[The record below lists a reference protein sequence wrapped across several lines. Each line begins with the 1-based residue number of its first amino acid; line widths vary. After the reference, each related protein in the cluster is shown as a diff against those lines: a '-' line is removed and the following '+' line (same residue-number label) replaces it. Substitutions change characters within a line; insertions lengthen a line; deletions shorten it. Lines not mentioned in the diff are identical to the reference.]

1 MVRGT
6 QVGRRSRARGGAAVR
21 AALAVSGTTVM
32 LLAAPARAQGGGIE
46 GFFLEVPMGLGAPIA
61 EGGYERL
68 YDPSLWLGL
77 NLGYLFA
84 LGDGVTFGPA
94 LDAQYS
100 IGNVE
105 SDWHHGDGYEDD
117 LYLGRLRL
125 IGGARLTVGFGSAF
139 LLMRLG
145 LGLDYVHAS
154 WDDSVYREDD
164 DDSDVTL
171 GIVTG
176 LGMGY
181 RVADWIG
188 IEFLLDFPVG
198 FHDEDRDDD
207 PVDWDDEMIDILAS
221 LAVSFVL

>member
-6 QVGRRSRARGGAAVR
+6 QNGRRVGARGGAAVW
-21 AALAVSGTTVM
+21 AALAVAGTMVA
-32 LLAAPARAQGGGIE
+32 LPAASARAQGAGME
-46 GFFLEVPMGLGAPIA
+46 GFLLEVPVGLGTPIA

-84 LGDGVTFGPA
+84 LGDRVTIGPA
-94 LDAQYS
+94 LDVQYS
-100 IGNVE
+100 IGNVQ

-181 RVADWIG
+181 MVADRIG

>member
-1 MVRGT
+1 MTREARNGRWMGSRCRVGT
-6 QVGRRSRARGGAAVR
+6 LAT
-21 AALAVSGTTVM
+21 LAVAATVV
-32 LLAAPARAQGGGIE
+32 LPAAPAKAQGAGVE
-46 GFFLEVPMGLGAPIA
+46 GFFLEVPVGLGTPIA
-61 EGGYERL
+61 EDGYEGL

-77 NLGYLFA
+77 NLGYLFG
-84 LGDGVTFGPA
+84 LGDQVSVGPA
-94 LDAQYS
+94 LDVQYS

-105 SDWHHGDGYEDD
+105 NDWHHGDGYEDD

-145 LGLDYVHAS
+145 LGLDYAHAS
-154 WDDSVYREDD
+154 WDESVYRDD
-164 DDSDVTL
+164 EDDSDVTL

-181 RVADWIG
+181 MVADWIG
-188 IEFLLDFPVG
+188 VELLVDFPVG

-207 PVDWDDEMIDILAS
+207 PIDWDDEMIDLLAS
-221 LAVSFVL
+221 LAVTFVL